1 MKSLKKKASEL
12 RQSPNAVS
20 NEENYQK
27 NISHQ
32 RGKWIKEQ
40 IGRKNFEISK
50 LIIDRLDDLEFN
62 TSEIEYLKGEMYRV
76 KRNDKDLE
84 KAIEHYKKSIELN
97 NKNFLSYREL
107 GLIYYKRNMN
117 EFKDHLKKYI
127 EFNPNAKDKEMI
139 LSYLEE

>member
-1 MKSLKKKASEL
+1 M
-12 RQSPNAVS
+12 PNALS
-20 NEENYQK
+20 KNPK
-27 NISHQ
+27 NIIVSF
-32 RGKWIKEQ
+32 I
-40 IGRKNFEISK
+40 F
-50 LIIDRLDDLEFN
+50 
-62 TSEIEYLKGEMYRV
+62 SEIEYLKGEMYRV

-117 EFKDHLKKYI
+117 EFKDYLKKYI